1 MIGRNPSWIGTEAAN
16 ATAISCPYGGPMV
29 MNRPGSSMVL
39 ASKQTFNFAEI
50 SCSRSDRN
58 PSLVGNISTV
68 GQRSNQQLR
77 NSHPR
82 NLSRL
87 F

>member
-1 MIGRNPSWIGTEAAN
+1 M
-16 ATAISCPYGGPMV
+16 AISWHETEQVKSCNLLKIIL
-29 MNRPGSSMVL
+29 NRTDCDTGNPAVL

-50 SCSRSDRN
+50 SYSRSDRN